1 MDKGTPIR
9 SISRSIAVLQ
19 AINRAGSL
27 SMREIAQS
35 SRIPYP
41 TAFRI
46 VQTLQFEGII
56 EREPER
62 KNYRPTAMVRSLS
75 TGFQEDDRLT
85 VICRPYIRAVTKK
98 ILWPL
103 VVTTRIGFMM
113 MVRDATNALT
123 PLSFYNYH
131 PGCTFPLLES
141 ASGRAY
147 LAYAPDDERQDLLRG
162 IKDNVADFDR
172 NSLFKIERGN
182 LLRDARKR
190 GVAVQENGL
199 FTATPGKTSAIAAP
213 IFLNGRVYGAVSLII
228 FASAMTI
235 EEAIARY
242 SHDLI
247 ETARRIS
254 AEFSDQPEDQGA
266 PAGLL
271 EAGEPDPRAIRS

>member
-1 MDKGTPIR
+1 MDKGIPIR

-85 VICRPYIRAVTKK
+85 VICRPHVRALTKK

-103 VVTTRIGFMM
+103 AVTTRVGFLM

-141 ASGRAY
+141 AAGRVY
-147 LAYAPDDERQDLLRG
+147 LAHARDDERQDLLRG
-162 IKDNVADFDR
+162 IKDNVVDFDR
-172 NSLFKIERGN
+172 NALFKIEHGN
-182 LLRDARKR
+182 LLREARER
-190 GVAVQENGL
+190 GVAVQQRGL

-213 IFLNGRVYGAVSLII
+213 IFLNGGIYGAVSLII

-235 EEAIARY
+235 QEAMDRY
-242 SHDLI
+242 SGDLI

-254 AEFSDQPEDQGA
+254 AEFSDESDASGEP
-266 PAGLL
+266 PVLL
-271 EAGEPDPRAIRS
+271 DAGEVVPRPIG